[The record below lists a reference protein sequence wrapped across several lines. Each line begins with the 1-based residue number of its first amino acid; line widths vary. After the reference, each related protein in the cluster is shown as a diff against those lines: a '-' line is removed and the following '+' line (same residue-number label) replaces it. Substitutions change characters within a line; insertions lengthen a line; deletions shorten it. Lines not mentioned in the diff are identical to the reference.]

1 MRKDLQAVY
10 TAADYVKENERLR
23 KEFLKFGDFDK
34 NALYLRNIENQ
45 AVYFWETAYNK
56 PVAAYGYLLAV
67 TDGKKYGF
75 VSLITLCVVR
85 AGFDTMR
92 ELLEDEGI
100 AA

>member
-10 TAADYVKENERLR
+10 TAADYVKENERIR
-23 KEFLKFGDFDK
+23 EEFSKFGDFDK

-45 AVYFWETAYNK
+45 AVYFWHTSYYK
-56 PVAAYGYLLAV
+56 PIAVYGYLLAV

-75 VSLITLCVVR
+75 VSLITLALVR

-92 ELLEDEGI
+92 ELLEDEDI